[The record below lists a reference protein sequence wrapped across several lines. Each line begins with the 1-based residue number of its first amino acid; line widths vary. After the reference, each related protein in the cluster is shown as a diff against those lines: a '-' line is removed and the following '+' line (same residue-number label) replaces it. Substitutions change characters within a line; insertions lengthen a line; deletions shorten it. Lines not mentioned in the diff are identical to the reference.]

1 MAIGKKKVRVKGRRE
16 QTDSLINTFYQKCRK
31 HYGISSRSESQDK
44 LFESIQNL
52 KFANDFLYRKRK
64 RIIKIYDDKTN
75 LSINGITILVYL
87 NSLSHRLWDLMYASL
102 SLHREGNYLSSL
114 MIQRMTYETIA
125 HSRFFLDKI
134 NEAILN
140 NDEQKYTE
148 LIAIFVYSQEIIDET
163 FQDDVRDLNK
173 FQKRKLPH
181 INDSLRYYKK
191 VKKHTRKKES
201 YSNKRIDNIY
211 QLLSQMSHPNAYGLV
226 YFYSSNDPETW
237 NHNFSNKQ
245 EKTLDRFYE
254 YSEEMFRELV
264 NHCDFIKN
272 FLSEYDQIND
282 QFFKYLSKKT
292 NNKVRKYLIRLS
304 KEHKKKLNLKNEITI
319 H

>member
-1 MAIGKKKVRVKGRRE
+1 MKDKKIKVKGRRE
-16 QTDSLINTFYQKCRK
+16 QIDSLINIFYRK
-31 HYGISSRSESQDK
+31 FRKQYGITSRSESQDN
-44 LFESIQNL
+44 LFKSIHNL
-52 KFANDFLYRKRK
+52 KFANDFLYRQRK
-64 RIIKIYDDKTN
+64 RIIKIWDDKTD
-75 LSINGITILVYL
+75 LSINGITILVYM
-87 NSLSHRLWDLMYASL
+87 NSLYHRLWDLMYASL

-125 HSRFFLDKI
+125 HSRFFFDKI
-134 NEAILN
+134 NEAMLN
-140 NDEQKYTE
+140 SDEQKYTE

-163 FQDDVRDLNK
+163 FQDDVRISNQFK
-173 FQKRKLPH
+173 KKSLPH

-191 VKKHTRKKES
+191 VKKHTRKEES

-211 QLLSQMSHPNAYGLV
+211 QLLSQVSHPNAIGLF
-226 YFYSSNDPETW
+226 YFYGNSDQETK
-237 NHNFSNKQ
+237 NYNFSYKKEETLNK
-245 EKTLDRFYE
+245 FYI

-264 NHCDFIKN
+264 NHCDFMKN

-282 QFFKYLSKKT
+282 KFFKYLSKKT